1 VNVAAF
7 EACVA
12 DEGVVLFPAD
22 TVYGLATNAESAEGV
37 ERLYE
42 IKGRP
47 QDRPAA
53 VMLFRLDDALAA
65 LPELG
70 QRTRAALE
78 RLLPG
83 PVTVVVPN
91 PERRFPLACGPSPE
105 RLGLRVPDMPAF
117 AQVRTPLLQSSANP
131 SGEAEAR
138 RLADVD
144 PRIRAAV
151 DLELDGGELPGT
163 PSTVVDLTRL
173 EERGEYEIL
182 RQGALPA
189 DALVGL

>member
-1 VNVAAF
+1 MNVAAF

-12 DEGVVLFPAD
+12 DGGVVLFPAD
-22 TVYGLATNAESAEGV
+22 TVYGLATNAESAAGV
-37 ERLYE
+37 ARMYE

-144 PRIRAAV
+144 PGIRAAV

-189 DALVGL
+189 AALRGL

>member
-1 VNVAAF
+1 VNADAL

-12 DEGVVLFPAD
+12 GGGVALFPAD
-22 TVYGLATNAESAEGV
+22 TVYGLATSAESAAGV

-53 VMLFRLDDALAA
+53 VMLFRLADALEA

-70 QRTRAALE
+70 PRTRVALE

-83 PVTVVVPN
+83 PVTLVLPN
-91 PERRFPLACGPSPE
+91 PERRFPLACGPTQE
-105 RLGLRVPDMPAF
+105 RLGLRVPDVPEF
-117 AQVRTPLLQSSANP
+117 ARVRTPLLQSSANP
-131 SGEAEAR
+131 SGGSEAR
-138 RLADVD
+138 RLDDVD
-144 PRIRAAV
+144 LRIRGLV

-173 EERGEYEIL
+173 EETGKYEVL

-189 DALVGL
+189 EALRGL